1 MVKVKICGMTNYED
15 AIAAVNFGADAIGF
29 IFHQPS
35 PRYISPNMAAQIIS
49 KLPPFVT
56 TVGVFVKKRPKEIQE
71 IIRVAGIDIVQL
83 HGDESPEICHA
94 FKRVI
99 KVVRIKDDNLSVLK
113 QYLVSAFLLDT
124 YTNTTYGGTGTT
136 FDWDIAKK
144 AKRFGPIILAGGLTP
159 ENVKEAVQKVMPYGV
174 DVVSGVEGEIKGEKN
189 HNKMKTFIENV
200 RSL

>member
-1 MVKVKICGMTNYED
+1 MTNYED

-144 AKRFGPIILAGGLTP
+144 AKKFGPIILAGGLTP